1 MAKTYEGTAT
11 VGTDVCEPTNYP
23 KENNVELIGFVRK
36 FWAGF
41 HNSVIIALL
50 FSLTGIGV
58 GIKVSKQYYVEK
70 LDEVVQTGAMLHKQK
85 VYTIQPKI

>member
-1 MAKTYEGTAT
+1 MAKAYEGTAT
-11 VGTDVCEPTNYP
+11 VGTDGYTPTNIT

-41 HNSVIIALL
+41 HNSIIIALL
-50 FSLTGIGV
+50 FSLVGIGV